1 MKMRYVNVYI
11 FTSVF
16 TSVVVTLK
24 LKVLRTLVEDLQQKN
39 KQLVALKRYV
49 YCHVN
54 IDSLSRFDDS
64 NDAQ

>member
-1 MKMRYVNVYI
+1 MKMRYVSVYI

-54 IDSLSRFDDS
+54 IDSLSQFDDS